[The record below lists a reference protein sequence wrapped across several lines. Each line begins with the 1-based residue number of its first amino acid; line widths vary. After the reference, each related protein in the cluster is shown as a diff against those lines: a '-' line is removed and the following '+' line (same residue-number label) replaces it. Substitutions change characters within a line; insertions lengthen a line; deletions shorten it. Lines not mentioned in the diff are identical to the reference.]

1 MKFILRNGRDMLK
14 CVQVEADYFYFRG
27 KLNLKSV
34 CMKKALSDVVKSL
47 EAEEEYAQ
55 RMQSLKMTRE
65 GQIQFDVYTLM
76 NEALESL
83 TQTMRAAR
91 EKCREALEKLEADQL
106 EWNAVKM
113 KRKEDTV
120 NAKMLHDVQ
129 DDLDRELRD
138 LNVFYS
144 LLQNTPR
151 DDAMEKDLQENY
163 QYIVYLDGIL
173 ERILKQRV
181 QLTSVPLALHIYKE
195 LFGNWRRKL
204 KRVSIPHTLC
214 TLPDNSRQS
223 CCSR

>member
-14 CVQVEADYFYFRG
+14 CVQLEADYFYFRG

-113 KRKEDTV
+113 KRKEDTA

-204 KRVSIPHTLC
+204 KRVSIPHTL
-214 TLPDNSRQS
+214 
-223 CCSR
+223 